1 MALFRSPPPHATVL
15 DAIHRAM
22 AVIEFSPEGRILSA
36 NANFLEATG
45 YRADDLIGEHHRR
58 LCAPDL
64 VASHEYAA
72 FWERLR
78 QGEFI
83 AGRFKRRTRDGQS
96 LWLEASYSPICDRH
110 GKVVRVVKT
119 ATDITARVRDE
130 QEMNSRLNA
139 IDRAMAVIEFTPDG
153 HILTAN
159 DNFLNTVGY
168 TLYEIRGVHHR
179 IFCAQDYAASQEYR
193 DFWAH
198 LNAGEFL
205 SGQFQRLD
213 RQGRTLWLEASYNPV
228 FDGDGNLYKIIKFA
242 TDITQRIERHQAES
256 DSARMAYRISTD
268 TGVSATDGTRIIG
281 EAVEEIRH
289 IEARI
294 RQTSTV
300 IDELTRRS
308 QDINAVIENIQQITE
323 QTNLLALNA
332 AIEAARAGEHGRG
345 FAVVARE
352 VRELSTRTTH
362 ATRDIVSTIDT
373 LRELTQHA
381 DAGMRDCLI
390 GVESGVRRA
399 EDAGRTIQ
407 RIRQGANEVVAAIER
422 FSATLDDDRGKEPVP
437 PSPQAIAAPLPAT
450 A

>member
-1 MALFRSPPPHATVL
+1 MALFRSSPPHATVL

-64 VASHEYAA
+64 AASHEYAA

-83 AGRFKRRTRDGQS
+83 AGRFKRRTRDDQP

-168 TLYEIRGVHHR
+168 TLDEIRGVHHR

-228 FDGDGNLYKIIKFA
+228 FDAEGRLYKVVKFA
-242 TDITQRIERHQAES
+242 TDITDRVTREDE
-256 DSARMAYRISTD
+256 SARMAYRISSNTE
-268 TGVSATDGTRIIG
+268 TSANDGSRIINDT
-281 EAVEEIRH
+281 VTEIR
-289 IEARI
+289 RI
-294 RQTSTV
+294 ADQVATTSQQLATL
-300 IDELTRRS
+300 EQRS
-308 QDINAVIENIQQITE
+308 ADINAVIESIHDIAE

-345 FAVVARE
+345 FAVVSHE
-352 VRELSTRTTH
+352 VRQLSIRTSQ
-362 ATRDIVSTIDT
+362 ATRDITATIAS
-373 LRELTQHA
+373 LRDLTQEVNG
-381 DAGMRDCLI
+381 GMQACL
-390 GVESGVRRA
+390 GSVENGVRMAGEAGHAIDKIRA
-399 EDAGRTIQ
+399 
-407 RIRQGANEVVAAIER
+407 GANDVV
-422 FSATLDDDRGKEPVP
+422 S
-437 PSPQAIAAPLPAT
+437 AIAHVASTRHHLDADHAST
-450 A
+450 TSHAAHA